1 MRQSKNRR
9 IDRQRLPLTI
19 TLEPGTF
26 EFVEECARLKQ
37 FRSVDEFFEAA
48 LANYRQHVRAVDAY
62 LELEA
67 AKGRTFEEA
76 MSSSRCEIVFTRR
89 REAAPRRADKK

>member
-9 IDRQRLPLTI
+9 ADRQRLPLTI
-19 TLEPGTF
+19 TLDPATF
-26 EFVEECARLKQ
+26 RFVEECAHLKQ

-48 LANYRQHVRAVDAY
+48 LANYREHVRAVDAY

-67 AKGRTFEEA
+67 AKGRTFEDV
-76 MSSSRCEIVFTRR
+76 MSSTQCEIVFTRPRSSPTR
-89 REAAPRRADKK
+89 RTDKK